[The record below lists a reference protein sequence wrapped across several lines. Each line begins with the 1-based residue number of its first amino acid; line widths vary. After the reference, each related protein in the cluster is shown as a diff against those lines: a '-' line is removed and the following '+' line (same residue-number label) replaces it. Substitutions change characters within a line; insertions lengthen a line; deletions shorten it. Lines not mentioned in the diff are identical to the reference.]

1 MTVKKGLFNSI
12 YVKWTALI
20 LAISLLPL
28 LASNYFLT
36 TYFGNLV
43 EQDNEQIA
51 NQSLEFNL
59 DRVDEWIATKVG
71 AVSDLIAQHEEFQTM
86 DPETVFP
93 LLNILDQSDNQSEG
107 YSLIDKNG
115 LLQNMLGMT
124 SDMSTADYFLKA
136 KETKAYSVADM
147 SYLEALDL
155 YIIPLI
161 VPITDSNGE
170 FLGGVAFSLT
180 PQVLADMGGKIK
192 LGETGYAYFISGD
205 GVYYSHSDMERI
217 GKNVTEFEDTPEQA
231 KAFQTILEQEK
242 GMVSYKD
249 QGSMLLSYF
258 GTVPNTNWK
267 LIITLP
273 EQEITGKLT
282 QANHLILM
290 IIIASI
296 IAITLIALFFSRM
309 IVKPILRISHIVRVV
324 AEGDL
329 KQHVEVKSHD
339 EIGQMSEGINL
350 MISNMA
356 SIVKQIN
363 TTIEQVSASSSELF
377 QSANHSAQ
385 AAGEISSSIQDVA
398 ASANTQLQSAEQSSR
413 AMEEMS
419 IGVQRISETAS
430 GVSGQSE
437 HVTSEVEHGFS
448 DLQTTIAQMNRIGQ
462 SSIETASQIKT
473 MDEHSVQIG
482 QIVDVISE
490 ISRQT
495 SLLALNA
502 SIEAARAGEQGRGFA
517 IVASEVKKLAEQTN
531 NSIESIS
538 EIVKEIQ
545 SFSSVI
551 VDATVRNNE
560 EIVSG
565 IEQIRLVGERFQ
577 HILHSIREVSHQ
589 MQDVS
594 ATTQQLSAGSE
605 EITAS
610 VEDMFNTAKESA
622 GNALSV
628 SEASE
633 RQNDIMDSFVQS
645 FKSLNEMMTAL
656 KQQIQVFK
664 YE

>member
-1 MTVKKGLFNSI
+1 MKVKKGLFNSI
-12 YVKWTALI
+12 YVKWTALL

-59 DRVDEWIATKVG
+59 NRVDEWIATKVG

-86 DPETVFP
+86 DPETLFP

-115 LLQNMLGMT
+115 QLQNMLGMT

-180 PQVLADMGGKIK
+180 PQVLGDMGGKIK

-242 GMVSYKD
+242 GMVSYKEK
-249 QGSMLLSYF
+249 GSTLLSYF

-282 QANHLILM
+282 QANQLILM
-290 IIIASI
+290 IIVASI

-309 IVKPILRISHIVRVV
+309 IVKPILRISHIVRLV

-437 HVTSEVEHGFS
+437 HVTSEVESGFS

-545 SFSSVI
+545 NFSSVI
-551 VDATVRNNE
+551 VDATERNNE

-565 IEQIRLVGERFQ
+565 IEQIRQVGERFQ
-577 HILHSIREVSHQ
+577 HIRHSIREVSHQ

-656 KQQIQVFK
+656 NQQIQVFK

>member
-12 YVKWTALI
+12 YVKWTALL

-249 QGSMLLSYF
+249 QGSTLLSYF

>member
-1 MTVKKGLFNSI
+1 MKGKKGLLNSI
-12 YVKWTALI
+12 YVKWTALL
-20 LAISLLPL
+20 LAISILPL
-28 LASNYFLT
+28 LASIYFFT
-36 TYFGNLV
+36 TYFGNLLQ
-43 EQDNEQIA
+43 QDNEQIA
-51 NQSLEFNL
+51 NQALEFNL
-59 DRVDEWIATKVG
+59 ERVDEWIGTKVG
-71 AVSDLIAQHEEFQTM
+71 AVSDLIAQHEEFRTM
-86 DPETVFP
+86 DSDTIFP
-93 LLNILDQSDNQSEG
+93 ILNILDQSDNQSEG

-115 LLQNMLGMT
+115 LLQNMLGMS

-136 KETKAYSVADM
+136 KETKTYSVADM

-155 YIIPLI
+155 HIIPLI
-161 VPITDSNGE
+161 VPITDANGE
-170 FLGGVAFSLT
+170 FLGGVAFSVT
-180 PQVLADMGGKIK
+180 PKVLGDMGNKIK

-205 GVYYSHSDMERI
+205 GVYYSHSDMSRI
-217 GKNVTEFEDTPEQA
+217 GKNVAEFEDTPEQA
-231 KAFQTILEQEK
+231 KAFQTILEQEQ
-242 GMVSYKD
+242 GMVSYKEE
-249 QGSMLLSYF
+249 GKALLSYF

-267 LIITLP
+267 LIITVP

-282 QANHLILM
+282 QANQLIT
-290 IIIASI
+290 IILIASI
-296 IAITLIALFFSRM
+296 IVVTFIALFFSRR
-309 IVKPILRISHIVRVV
+309 IVRPILRISQIVRIV

-329 KQHVEVKSHD
+329 KQHVEVKSRD

-356 SIVKQIN
+356 GIVQQIN
-363 TTIEQVSASSSELF
+363 TTIGRVSASSSELL

-385 AAGEISSSIQDVA
+385 AAGEIATSIQDVA

-419 IGVQRISETAS
+419 VGVQRISETAS

-437 HVTSEVEHGFS
+437 HVTSEVESGFTE
-448 DLQTTIAQMNRIGQ
+448 LQTAITQMNKIGQ
-462 SSIETASQIKT
+462 SSMETASKIKT
-473 MDEHSVQIG
+473 MEEHSEQIG

-551 VDATVRNNE
+551 VDATEHNNE
-560 EIVSG
+560 EIASG
-565 IEQIRLVGERFQ
+565 IEHIRQVGERFQ
-577 HILHSIREVSHQ
+577 HIRLSIREVSNQ

-610 VEDMFNTAKESA
+610 VEDMFSTAKESA
-622 GNALSV
+622 GNAHAV

-633 RQNDIMDSFVQS
+633 RQNEIMDSFVQS
-645 FKSLNEMMTAL
+645 FKTLDEMMTAL

-664 YE
+664 Y

>member
-1 MTVKKGLFNSI
+1 MKGKKGLLNSI
-12 YVKWTALI
+12 YVKWTALL
-20 LAISLLPL
+20 LAISILPL
-28 LASNYFLT
+28 LASIYFFT
-36 TYFGNLV
+36 TYFGNLLQ
-43 EQDNEQIA
+43 QDNEQIA
-51 NQSLEFNL
+51 NQALEFNL
-59 DRVDEWIATKVG
+59 ERVDEWIGTKVG
-71 AVSDLIAQHEEFQTM
+71 AVSDLIAQHEEFRTM
-86 DPETVFP
+86 DSDTIFP
-93 LLNILDQSDNQSEG
+93 ILNILDQSDNQSEG

-115 LLQNMLGMT
+115 LLQNMLGMS

-136 KETKAYSVADM
+136 KETKTYSVADM

-155 YIIPLI
+155 HIIPLI
-161 VPITDSNGE
+161 VPITDANGE
-170 FLGGVAFSLT
+170 FLGGVAFSVT
-180 PQVLADMGGKIK
+180 PKVLGDMGNKIK

-205 GVYYSHSDMERI
+205 GVYYSHSDMSRI
-217 GKNVTEFEDTPEQA
+217 GKNVAEFEDTPEQA
-231 KAFQTILEQEK
+231 KAFQTILEQEQ
-242 GMVSYKD
+242 GMVSYKEE
-249 QGSMLLSYF
+249 GKALLSYF

-267 LIITLP
+267 LIITVP

-282 QANHLILM
+282 QANQLIT
-290 IIIASI
+290 IILIASI
-296 IAITLIALFFSRM
+296 IVVTFIALFFSRR
-309 IVKPILRISHIVRVV
+309 IVRPILRISQIVRIV

-329 KQHVEVKSHD
+329 KQHVEVKSRD

-356 SIVKQIN
+356 GIVQQIN
-363 TTIEQVSASSSELF
+363 TTIGRVSASSSELL

-385 AAGEISSSIQDVA
+385 AAGEIATSIQDVA

-419 IGVQRISETAS
+419 VGVQRISETAS

-437 HVTSEVEHGFS
+437 HVTSEVESGFTE
-448 DLQTTIAQMNRIGQ
+448 LQTAITQMNKIGQ
-462 SSIETASQIKT
+462 SSMETASKIKT
-473 MDEHSVQIG
+473 MEEHSEQIG

-551 VDATVRNNE
+551 VDATERNNE
-560 EIVSG
+560 EIASG
-565 IEQIRLVGERFQ
+565 IEHIRQVGERFQ
-577 HILHSIREVSHQ
+577 HIRLSIREVSNQ

-610 VEDMFNTAKESA
+610 VEDMFSTAKESA
-622 GNALSV
+622 GNAHAV

-633 RQNDIMDSFVQS
+633 RQNEIMDSFVQS
-645 FKSLNEMMTAL
+645 FKTLDEMMTAL

-664 YE
+664 Y

>member
-1 MTVKKGLFNSI
+1 MKGKKGLLNSI
-12 YVKWTALI
+12 YVKWTALL
-20 LAISLLPL
+20 LAISILPL
-28 LASNYFLT
+28 LASIYFFT
-36 TYFGNLV
+36 TYFGNLLQ
-43 EQDNEQIA
+43 QDNEQIA
-51 NQSLEFNL
+51 NQALEFNL
-59 DRVDEWIATKVG
+59 ERVDEWIGTKVG
-71 AVSDLIAQHEEFQTM
+71 AVSDLIAQHEEFRTM
-86 DPETVFP
+86 DSDTIFP
-93 LLNILDQSDNQSEG
+93 ILNILDQSDNQSEG

-115 LLQNMLGMT
+115 LLQNMLGMS

-136 KETKAYSVADM
+136 KETKTYSVADM
-147 SYLEALDL
+147 SYLEVLDL
-155 YIIPLI
+155 HIIPLI
-161 VPITDSNGE
+161 VPITDANGE
-170 FLGGVAFSLT
+170 FLGGVAFSVT
-180 PQVLADMGGKIK
+180 PKVLGDMGNKIK

-205 GVYYSHSDMERI
+205 GVYYSHSDMSRI
-217 GKNVTEFEDTPEQA
+217 GKNVAEFEDTPEQA
-231 KAFQTILEQEK
+231 KAFQTILEQEQ
-242 GMVSYKD
+242 GMVSYKEE
-249 QGSMLLSYF
+249 GKALLSYF

-267 LIITLP
+267 LIITVP

-282 QANHLILM
+282 QANQLIT
-290 IIIASI
+290 IILIASI
-296 IAITLIALFFSRM
+296 IVVTFIALFFSRR
-309 IVKPILRISHIVRVV
+309 IVRPILRISQIVRIV

-329 KQHVEVKSHD
+329 KQHVEVKSRD

-356 SIVKQIN
+356 GIVQQIN
-363 TTIEQVSASSSELF
+363 TTIGRVSASSSELL

-385 AAGEISSSIQDVA
+385 AAGEIATSIQDVA

-419 IGVQRISETAS
+419 VGVQRISETAS

-437 HVTSEVEHGFS
+437 HVTSEVESGFTE
-448 DLQTTIAQMNRIGQ
+448 LQTAITQMNKIGQ
-462 SSIETASQIKT
+462 SSMETASKIKT
-473 MDEHSVQIG
+473 MEEHSEQIG

-551 VDATVRNNE
+551 VDATERNNE
-560 EIVSG
+560 EIASG
-565 IEQIRLVGERFQ
+565 IEHIRQVGERFQ
-577 HILHSIREVSHQ
+577 HIRLSIREVSNQ

-610 VEDMFNTAKESA
+610 VEDMFSTAKESA
-622 GNALSV
+622 GNAHAV

-633 RQNDIMDSFVQS
+633 RQNEIMDSFVQS
-645 FKSLNEMMTAL
+645 FKTLDEMMTAL

-664 YE
+664 Y

>member
-1 MTVKKGLFNSI
+1 MKGKKGLLNSI
-12 YVKWTALI
+12 YVKWTAL
-20 LAISLLPL
+20 LLTISILPL
-28 LASNYFLT
+28 LASIYFFT
-36 TYFGNLV
+36 SYFGNLL

-51 NQSLEFNL
+51 NQALEFNL
-59 DRVDEWIATKVG
+59 NRVDEWIGTKVG
-71 AVSDLIAQHEEFQTM
+71 AVSDLIAQHEEFRTM
-86 DPETVFP
+86 DPETLFP

-136 KETKAYSVADM
+136 KETKTYSVADM

-161 VPITDSNGE
+161 VPITDANGE
-170 FLGGVAFSLT
+170 FLGGVAFSVT
-180 PQVLADMGGKIK
+180 PKVLGDMGNNIK

-205 GVYYSHSDMERI
+205 GAYYSHSDMSRI
-217 GKNVTEFEDTPEQA
+217 GKNVAEFEDTPEQA
-231 KAFQTILEQEK
+231 KAFQTILEQEQ

-249 QGSMLLSYF
+249 EGKALLSYF

-267 LIITLP
+267 LIITVP

-282 QANHLILM
+282 QAYQLIT
-290 IIIASI
+290 IIFIASI
-296 IAITLIALFFSRM
+296 IVVTLIALFFSRM
-309 IVKPILRISHIVRVV
+309 IVKPILRISHIVRIV

-356 SIVKQIN
+356 GIVQQIN
-363 TTIEQVSASSSELF
+363 TTIEQVSASSSELL

-385 AAGEISSSIQDVA
+385 AAGEIATSIQDVA

-419 IGVQRISETAS
+419 VGVQRISETAS

-437 HVTSEVEHGFS
+437 HVTSEVENGFTE
-448 DLQTTIAQMNRIGQ
+448 LQTAITQMNKIGQ
-462 SSIETASQIKT
+462 SSMETASQIKT
-473 MDEHSVQIG
+473 MDEHSEQIG

-545 SFSSVI
+545 NFSSVI
-551 VDATVRNNE
+551 VDATERNNE
-560 EIVSG
+560 EIASG
-565 IEQIRLVGERFQ
+565 IEHIRQVGERFQ
-577 HILHSIREVSHQ
+577 HIRLSIREVSNQ

-610 VEDMFNTAKESA
+610 VEDMFSTAKESA
-622 GNALSV
+622 GNAYAV

-633 RQNDIMDSFVQS
+633 RQNEIMDSFVQS
-645 FKSLNEMMTAL
+645 FKTLDEMMTAL

-664 YE
+664 Y

>member
-12 YVKWTALI
+12 YVKWTALL

-249 QGSMLLSYF
+249 QGSTLLSYF

-356 SIVKQIN
+356 SIVRQIN

-577 HILHSIREVSHQ
+577 HIRHSIREVSHQ

>member
-1 MTVKKGLFNSI
+1 MKGKTGLLNSI
-12 YVKWTALI
+12 YVKWTALL
-20 LAISLLPL
+20 LAISILPL
-28 LASNYFLT
+28 LASIYFFT
-36 TYFGNLV
+36 TYFGNLLQ
-43 EQDNEQIA
+43 QDNEQIA

-59 DRVDEWIATKVG
+59 DRVDEWIGTKVG
-71 AVSDLIAQHEEFQTM
+71 AVSDLIAQHEEFRTM
-86 DPETVFP
+86 DSDKIFP
-93 LLNILDQSDNQSEG
+93 ILNILDQSDNQSEG

-115 LLQNMLGMT
+115 QLQNMLGMS

-136 KETKAYSVADM
+136 KETKTYSVADM

-161 VPITDSNGE
+161 VPITDANGE
-170 FLGGVAFSLT
+170 FLGGVAFSVT
-180 PQVLADMGGKIK
+180 PKVLGDMGSNIK

-205 GVYYSHSDMERI
+205 GVYYSYSDMSRI
-217 GKNVTEFEDTPEQA
+217 GKNIAEFEDTPEQA
-231 KAFQTILEQEK
+231 KAFQTILEQEQ
-242 GMVSYKD
+242 GMVSYKEE
-249 QGSMLLSYF
+249 GKALLSYF

-267 LIITLP
+267 LIITVP

-282 QANHLILM
+282 QAYQLIT
-290 IIIASI
+290 IILIASVI
-296 IAITLIALFFSRM
+296 VVTFIALFFSRR
-309 IVKPILRISHIVRVV
+309 IVRPILRVSQIVRIV

-329 KQHVEVKSHD
+329 KQHVEVKSRD

-356 SIVKQIN
+356 GIVQKIDS
-363 TTIEQVSASSSELF
+363 TIGQVSASSSELL

-385 AAGEISSSIQDVA
+385 AASEIATSIQDVA

-419 IGVQRISETAS
+419 VGVQRISETAS

-437 HVTSEVEHGFS
+437 HVTSEVESGFTE
-448 DLQTTIAQMNRIGQ
+448 LQTAITQMNKIGQ
-462 SSIETASQIKT
+462 SSMETASKIKT
-473 MDEHSVQIG
+473 MEEHSEQIG

-551 VDATVRNNE
+551 VDATERNNE
-560 EIVSG
+560 EIASG
-565 IEQIRLVGERFQ
+565 IEHIRQVGERFQ
-577 HILHSIREVSHQ
+577 HIRLSIREVSNQ

-610 VEDMFNTAKESA
+610 VEDMFSTAKESA
-622 GNALSV
+622 GNAQAV

-633 RQNDIMDSFVQS
+633 RQNEIMDSFVQS
-645 FKSLNEMMTAL
+645 FKTLDEMMTAL
-656 KQQIQVFK
+656 KQQIQVFR
-664 YE
+664 Y

>member
-1 MTVKKGLFNSI
+1 MKGKKSLLNSI
-12 YVKWTALI
+12 YVKWTALL
-20 LAISLLPL
+20 LAISILPL
-28 LASNYFLT
+28 LASIYFFT
-36 TYFGNLV
+36 TYFGNLLQ
-43 EQDNEQIA
+43 QDNEQIA
-51 NQSLEFNL
+51 NQALEFNL
-59 DRVDEWIATKVG
+59 ERVDEWIGTKVG
-71 AVSDLIAQHEEFQTM
+71 AVSDLIAQHEEFRTM
-86 DPETVFP
+86 DSDTIFP
-93 LLNILDQSDNQSEG
+93 ILNILDQSDNQSEG

-115 LLQNMLGMT
+115 LLQNMLGMS

-136 KETKAYSVADM
+136 KETKTYSVADM

-155 YIIPLI
+155 HIIPLI
-161 VPITDSNGE
+161 VPITDANGE
-170 FLGGVAFSLT
+170 FLGGVAFSVT
-180 PQVLADMGGKIK
+180 PKVLGDMGNKIK

-205 GVYYSHSDMERI
+205 GVYYSHSDMSRI
-217 GKNVTEFEDTPEQA
+217 GKNVAEFEDTPEQA
-231 KAFQTILEQEK
+231 QAFQTILEQEQ
-242 GMVSYKD
+242 GMVSYKEE
-249 QGSMLLSYF
+249 GKALLSYF

-267 LIITLP
+267 LIITVP

-282 QANHLILM
+282 QANQLIT
-290 IIIASI
+290 IILIASI
-296 IAITLIALFFSRM
+296 IVVTFIALFFSRR
-309 IVKPILRISHIVRVV
+309 IVRPILRISQIVRIV

-329 KQHVEVKSHD
+329 KQHVEVKSRD

-356 SIVKQIN
+356 GIVQQIN
-363 TTIEQVSASSSELF
+363 TTIGRVSASSSELF

-385 AAGEISSSIQDVA
+385 AASEIATSIQDVA

-419 IGVQRISETAS
+419 VGVQRISETAS

-437 HVTSEVEHGFS
+437 HVTSEVESGFTE
-448 DLQTTIAQMNRIGQ
+448 LQTAITQMNKIGQ
-462 SSIETASQIKT
+462 SSMETASKIKT
-473 MDEHSVQIG
+473 MEEHSEQIG

-545 SFSSVI
+545 NFSSII
-551 VDATVRNNE
+551 VDATDRNNE
-560 EIVSG
+560 EIASG
-565 IEQIRLVGERFQ
+565 IEHIRQVGERFQ
-577 HILHSIREVSHQ
+577 HIRLSIREVSNQ

-610 VEDMFNTAKESA
+610 VEDMFSTAKESA
-622 GNALSV
+622 GNAHAV

-633 RQNDIMDSFVQS
+633 RQNEIMDSFVQS
-645 FKSLNEMMTAL
+645 FKTLDEMMTAL

-664 YE
+664 Y

>member
-1 MTVKKGLFNSI
+1 MKGKKGLLNSI
-12 YVKWTALI
+12 YVKWTALL
-20 LAISLLPL
+20 LAISILPL
-28 LASNYFLT
+28 LASIYFFT
-36 TYFGNLV
+36 TYFGNLLQ
-43 EQDNEQIA
+43 QDNEQIA
-51 NQSLEFNL
+51 NQALEFNL
-59 DRVDEWIATKVG
+59 ERVDEWIGTKVG
-71 AVSDLIAQHEEFQTM
+71 AVSDLIAQHEEFRTM
-86 DPETVFP
+86 DSDTIFP
-93 LLNILDQSDNQSEG
+93 ILNILDQSDNQSEG

-115 LLQNMLGMT
+115 LLQNMLGMS

-136 KETKAYSVADM
+136 KETKTYSVADM

-155 YIIPLI
+155 HIIPLI
-161 VPITDSNGE
+161 VPITDASGE
-170 FLGGVAFSLT
+170 FLGGVAFSVT
-180 PQVLADMGGKIK
+180 PKVLGDMGNKIK

-205 GVYYSHSDMERI
+205 GVYYSHSDMSRI
-217 GKNVTEFEDTPEQA
+217 GKNVAEFEDTPEQA
-231 KAFQTILEQEK
+231 KAFQTILEQEQ
-242 GMVSYKD
+242 GMVSYKEE
-249 QGSMLLSYF
+249 GKALLSYF

-267 LIITLP
+267 LIITVP

-282 QANHLILM
+282 QANQLIT
-290 IIIASI
+290 IILIASI
-296 IAITLIALFFSRM
+296 IVVTFIALFFSRR
-309 IVKPILRISHIVRVV
+309 IVRPILRISQIVRIV

-329 KQHVEVKSHD
+329 KQHVEVKSRD

-356 SIVKQIN
+356 GIVQQIN
-363 TTIEQVSASSSELF
+363 TTIGRVSASSSELL

-385 AAGEISSSIQDVA
+385 AAGEIATSIQDVA

-419 IGVQRISETAS
+419 VGVQRISETAS

-437 HVTSEVEHGFS
+437 HVTSEVESGFTE
-448 DLQTTIAQMNRIGQ
+448 LQTAITQMNKIGQ
-462 SSIETASQIKT
+462 SSMETASKIKT
-473 MDEHSVQIG
+473 MEEHSEQIG

-551 VDATVRNNE
+551 VDATERNNE
-560 EIVSG
+560 EIASG
-565 IEQIRLVGERFQ
+565 IEHIRQVGERFQ
-577 HILHSIREVSHQ
+577 HIRLSIREVSNQ

-610 VEDMFNTAKESA
+610 VEDMFSTAKESA
-622 GNALSV
+622 GNAHAV

-633 RQNDIMDSFVQS
+633 RQNEIMDSFVQS
-645 FKSLNEMMTAL
+645 FKTLDEMMTAL

-664 YE
+664 Y

>member
-1 MTVKKGLFNSI
+1 MKEKKGLLNSI
-12 YVKWTALI
+12 YVKWTALL
-20 LAISLLPL
+20 LAISILPL
-28 LASNYFLT
+28 LASIYFFT
-36 TYFGNLV
+36 TYFGNLLQ
-43 EQDNEQIA
+43 QDNEQIA
-51 NQSLEFNL
+51 NQALEFNL
-59 DRVDEWIATKVG
+59 ERVDEWIGTKVG
-71 AVSDLIAQHEEFQTM
+71 AVSDLIAQHEEFRTM
-86 DPETVFP
+86 DSDTIFP
-93 LLNILDQSDNQSEG
+93 ILNILDQSDNQSEG

-115 LLQNMLGMT
+115 LLQNMLGMS

-136 KETKAYSVADM
+136 KETKTYSVADM

-155 YIIPLI
+155 HIIPLI
-161 VPITDSNGE
+161 VPITDANGE
-170 FLGGVAFSLT
+170 FLGGVAFSVT
-180 PQVLADMGGKIK
+180 PKVLGDMGNKIK

-205 GVYYSHSDMERI
+205 GVYYSHSDMSRI
-217 GKNVTEFEDTPEQA
+217 GKNVAEFEDTPEQA
-231 KAFQTILEQEK
+231 KAFQTILEQEQ
-242 GMVSYKD
+242 GMVSYKEE
-249 QGSMLLSYF
+249 GKALLSYF

-267 LIITLP
+267 LIITVP

-282 QANHLILM
+282 QANQLIT
-290 IIIASI
+290 IILIASI
-296 IAITLIALFFSRM
+296 IVVTFIALFFSRR
-309 IVKPILRISHIVRVV
+309 IVRPILRISQIVRIV

-329 KQHVEVKSHD
+329 KQHVEVKSRD

-356 SIVKQIN
+356 GIVQQIN
-363 TTIEQVSASSSELF
+363 TTIGRVSASSSELL

-385 AAGEISSSIQDVA
+385 AAGEIATSIQDVA

-419 IGVQRISETAS
+419 VGVQRISETAS

-437 HVTSEVEHGFS
+437 HVTSEVESGFTE
-448 DLQTTIAQMNRIGQ
+448 LQTAITQMNKIGQ
-462 SSIETASQIKT
+462 SSMETASKIKT
-473 MDEHSVQIG
+473 MEEHSEQIG

-551 VDATVRNNE
+551 VDATERNNE
-560 EIVSG
+560 EIASG
-565 IEQIRLVGERFQ
+565 IEHIRQVGERFQ
-577 HILHSIREVSHQ
+577 HIRLSIREVSNQ

-610 VEDMFNTAKESA
+610 VEDMFSTAKESA
-622 GNALSV
+622 GNAHAV

-633 RQNDIMDSFVQS
+633 RQNEIMDSFVQS
-645 FKSLNEMMTAL
+645 FKTLDEMMTAL
-656 KQQIQVFK
+656 KQQIQVFR
-664 YE
+664 Y

>member
-1 MTVKKGLFNSI
+1 MKGKKGLLNSI
-12 YVKWTALI
+12 YVKWTALL
-20 LAISLLPL
+20 LAISILPL
-28 LASNYFLT
+28 LASIYFFT
-36 TYFGNLV
+36 TYFGNLLQ
-43 EQDNEQIA
+43 QDNEQIA
-51 NQSLEFNL
+51 NQALEFNL
-59 DRVDEWIATKVG
+59 ERVDEWIGTKVG
-71 AVSDLIAQHEEFQTM
+71 AVSDLIAQHEEFRTM
-86 DPETVFP
+86 DSDTIFP
-93 LLNILDQSDNQSEG
+93 ILNILDQSDNQSEG

-115 LLQNMLGMT
+115 LLQNMLGMS

-136 KETKAYSVADM
+136 KETKTYSVADM

-155 YIIPLI
+155 HIIPLI
-161 VPITDSNGE
+161 VPITDANGE
-170 FLGGVAFSLT
+170 FLGGVAFSVT
-180 PQVLADMGGKIK
+180 PKVLGDMGNKIK

-205 GVYYSHSDMERI
+205 GVYYSHSDMSRI
-217 GKNVTEFEDTPEQA
+217 GKNVAEFEDTPEQA
-231 KAFQTILEQEK
+231 KAFQTILEQEQ
-242 GMVSYKD
+242 GMVSYKEE
-249 QGSMLLSYF
+249 GKALLSYF

-267 LIITLP
+267 LIITVP

-282 QANHLILM
+282 QANQLIT
-290 IIIASI
+290 IILIASI
-296 IAITLIALFFSRM
+296 IVVTFIALFFSRR
-309 IVKPILRISHIVRVV
+309 IVRPILRISQIVRIV

-329 KQHVEVKSHD
+329 KQHVEVKSRD

-356 SIVKQIN
+356 GIVQQIN
-363 TTIEQVSASSSELF
+363 TTIGRVSASSSELL

-385 AAGEISSSIQDVA
+385 AAGEIATSIQDVA

-419 IGVQRISETAS
+419 VGVQRISETAS

-437 HVTSEVEHGFS
+437 HVTSEVESGFTE
-448 DLQTTIAQMNRIGQ
+448 LQTAITQMNKIGQ
-462 SSIETASQIKT
+462 SSMETASKIKT
-473 MDEHSVQIG
+473 MEEHSEQIG

-551 VDATVRNNE
+551 VDATERNNE
-560 EIVSG
+560 EITSG
-565 IEQIRLVGERFQ
+565 IEHIRQVGERFQ
-577 HILHSIREVSHQ
+577 HIRLSIREVSNQ

-610 VEDMFNTAKESA
+610 VEDMFSTAKESA
-622 GNALSV
+622 GNAHAV

-633 RQNDIMDSFVQS
+633 RQNEIMDSFVQS
-645 FKSLNEMMTAL
+645 FKTLDEMMTAL

-664 YE
+664 Y

>member
-1 MTVKKGLFNSI
+1 MKGKKGLLNSI
-12 YVKWTALI
+12 YVKWTAL
-20 LAISLLPL
+20 LLTISILPL
-28 LASNYFLT
+28 LASIYFFT
-36 TYFGNLV
+36 SYFGNLL

-51 NQSLEFNL
+51 NQALEFNL
-59 DRVDEWIATKVG
+59 NRVDEWIGTKVG
-71 AVSDLIAQHEEFQTM
+71 AVSDLIAQHEEFRTM
-86 DPETVFP
+86 DPETLFP

-136 KETKAYSVADM
+136 KETKTYSVADM

-161 VPITDSNGE
+161 VPITDANGE
-170 FLGGVAFSLT
+170 FLGGVAFSVT
-180 PQVLADMGGKIK
+180 PKVLGDMGNNIK

-205 GVYYSHSDMERI
+205 GAYYSHSDMSRI
-217 GKNVTEFEDTPEQA
+217 GKNVAEFEDTPEQA
-231 KAFQTILEQEK
+231 KAFQTILEQEQ

-249 QGSMLLSYF
+249 EGKALLSYF

-267 LIITLP
+267 LIITVP

-282 QANHLILM
+282 QAYQLIT
-290 IIIASI
+290 IIFIASI
-296 IAITLIALFFSRM
+296 IVVTLIALFFSRM
-309 IVKPILRISHIVRVV
+309 IVKPILRISQIVRIV

-356 SIVKQIN
+356 GIVQQIN
-363 TTIEQVSASSSELF
+363 TTIEQVSASSSELL

-385 AAGEISSSIQDVA
+385 AAGEIATSIQDVA

-419 IGVQRISETAS
+419 VGVQRISETAS

-437 HVTSEVEHGFS
+437 HVTSEVENGFTE
-448 DLQTTIAQMNRIGQ
+448 LQTAITQMNKIGQ
-462 SSIETASQIKT
+462 SSMETASQIKT
-473 MDEHSVQIG
+473 MDEHSEQIG

-545 SFSSVI
+545 NFSSVI
-551 VDATVRNNE
+551 VDATERNNE
-560 EIVSG
+560 EIASG
-565 IEQIRLVGERFQ
+565 IEHIRQVGERFQ
-577 HILHSIREVSHQ
+577 HIRLSIREVSNQ

-610 VEDMFNTAKESA
+610 VEDMFSTAKESA
-622 GNALSV
+622 GNAYAV

-633 RQNDIMDSFVQS
+633 RQNEIMDSFVQS
-645 FKSLNEMMTAL
+645 FKTLDEMMTAL

-664 YE
+664 Y

>member
-249 QGSMLLSYF
+249 QGSTLLSYF

-356 SIVKQIN
+356 SIVRQIN

>member
-1 MTVKKGLFNSI
+1 MKGKKGLLNSI
-12 YVKWTALI
+12 YVKWTALL
-20 LAISLLPL
+20 LAISILPL
-28 LASNYFLT
+28 LASIYFFT
-36 TYFGNLV
+36 TYFGNLLQ
-43 EQDNEQIA
+43 QDNEQIA
-51 NQSLEFNL
+51 NQALEFNL
-59 DRVDEWIATKVG
+59 ERVDEWIGTKVG
-71 AVSDLIAQHEEFQTM
+71 AVSDLIAQHEEFRTM
-86 DPETVFP
+86 DSDTIFP
-93 LLNILDQSDNQSEG
+93 ILNILDQSDNQSEG

-115 LLQNMLGMT
+115 LLQNMLGMS

-136 KETKAYSVADM
+136 KETKTYSVADM

-155 YIIPLI
+155 HIIPLI
-161 VPITDSNGE
+161 VPITDVNGE
-170 FLGGVAFSLT
+170 FLGGVAFSVT
-180 PQVLADMGGKIK
+180 PKVLGDMGNKIK

-205 GVYYSHSDMERI
+205 GVYYSHSDMSRI
-217 GKNVTEFEDTPEQA
+217 GKNVAEFEDTPEQA
-231 KAFQTILEQEK
+231 KAFQTILEQEQ
-242 GMVSYKD
+242 GMVSYKEE
-249 QGSMLLSYF
+249 GKALLSYF

-267 LIITLP
+267 LIITVP

-282 QANHLILM
+282 QANQLIT
-290 IIIASI
+290 IILIASI
-296 IAITLIALFFSRM
+296 IVVTFIALFFSRR
-309 IVKPILRISHIVRVV
+309 IVRPILRISQIVRIV

-329 KQHVEVKSHD
+329 KQHVEVKSRD

-356 SIVKQIN
+356 GIVQQIN
-363 TTIEQVSASSSELF
+363 TTIGRVSASSSELL

-385 AAGEISSSIQDVA
+385 AAGEIATSIQDVA

-419 IGVQRISETAS
+419 VGVQRISETAS

-437 HVTSEVEHGFS
+437 HVTSEVESGFTE
-448 DLQTTIAQMNRIGQ
+448 LQTAITQMNKIGQ
-462 SSIETASQIKT
+462 SSMETASKIKA
-473 MDEHSVQIG
+473 MEEHSEQIG

-545 SFSSVI
+545 NFSSVI
-551 VDATVRNNE
+551 VDATERNNE
-560 EIVSG
+560 EIASG
-565 IEQIRLVGERFQ
+565 IEHIRQVGERFQ
-577 HILHSIREVSHQ
+577 HIRLSIREVSNQ

-610 VEDMFNTAKESA
+610 VEDMFSTAKESA
-622 GNALSV
+622 GNAHAV

-633 RQNDIMDSFVQS
+633 RQNEIMDSFVQS
-645 FKSLNEMMTAL
+645 FKTLDEMMTAL

-664 YE
+664 Y

>member
-12 YVKWTALI
+12 YVKWTALL

-59 DRVDEWIATKVG
+59 NRVDEWIATKVG

-86 DPETVFP
+86 DPETLFP

-115 LLQNMLGMT
+115 QLQNMLGMT

-180 PQVLADMGGKIK
+180 PQVLGDMGGKIK

-242 GMVSYKD
+242 GMVSYKED
-249 QGSMLLSYF
+249 GNTLLSYF

-282 QANHLILM
+282 QANQLILM
-290 IIIASI
+290 IIVASI
-296 IAITLIALFFSRM
+296 IVITLIALFFSRM
-309 IVKPILRISHIVRVV
+309 IVKPILRISHIVRLV

-377 QSANHSAQ
+377 RSANHSAQ

-437 HVTSEVEHGFS
+437 HVTSEVESGFS

-545 SFSSVI
+545 NFSSVI
-551 VDATVRNNE
+551 VDATERNNE

-565 IEQIRLVGERFQ
+565 IEQIRQVGERFQ
-577 HILHSIREVSHQ
+577 HIRHSIREVSHQ

-656 KQQIQVFK
+656 NQQIQVFK